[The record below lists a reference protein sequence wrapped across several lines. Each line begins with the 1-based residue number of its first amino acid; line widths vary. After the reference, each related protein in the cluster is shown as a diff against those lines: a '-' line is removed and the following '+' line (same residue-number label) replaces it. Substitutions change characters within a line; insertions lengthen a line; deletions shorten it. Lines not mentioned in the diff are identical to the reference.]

1 MKVVVSRNDLLRGIT
16 TVQSAVAAKNTMPIL
31 ANVLLEAKDQRFE
44 FVATDLDMGIR
55 MSVPAEVVGKGSI
68 TINARKLSDIF
79 RELPDAAVD
88 LETDDNQKLSI
99 VCQKSQ
105 FKIHGLPKDDFPILP
120 EVKKDKSFKVK
131 ASLLQ
136 EMIRKSSFAVSTD
149 ETRYIL
155 NGVLFQMEGGKAR
168 MVATDGHRLA
178 YIQKKL
184 ENKSEEKNSLIIPT
198 KALNEVSKVISDLLK
213 GKEKEKDEDKE
224 KELVVEISAT
234 ENQVKFVIAG
244 VEIVSRLIEGQF
256 PNYEQVIP
264 KESTKKLEV
273 STAEFSAA
281 TRRVAILASEK
292 SNSVRYKFSQGKITI
307 SANTP
312 DMGEAKEEFEI
323 PYEDEELQIAFNS
336 KYVLDVLKNLGT
348 EKMIIELTQPLNP
361 GVFKPTG
368 DQDYLCV
375 IMPMRV

>member
-79 RELPDAAVD
+79 RELPDSVVD

-136 EMIRKSSFAVSTD
+136 EMIRKTSFAVSTD

-155 NGVLFQMEGGKAR
+155 NGVLFQIEGGKAR

-184 ENKSEEKNSLIIPT
+184 EVKSEEKSSLIIPT

-213 GKEKEKDEDKE
+213 GKEKEENKDN
-224 KELVVEISAT
+224 ELVVEISAT
-234 ENQVKFVIAG
+234 ENQVKFVISG

-264 KESTKKLEV
+264 KESTKKLEI

-281 TRRVAILASEK
+281 TRRVSILASEK
-292 SNSVRYKFSQGKITI
+292 SNSVRYKFNQGKVTI

-323 PYEDEELQIAFNS
+323 PYNDEELQIAFNS
-336 KYVLDVLKNLGT
+336 KYVLDVLKNIGT
-348 EKMIIELTQPLNP
+348 EKMFLELTQPLNP
-361 GVFKPTG
+361 GVFKPSD